1 MKPKQKRWIVPFLI
15 SPLLLWA
22 SDSFSGM
29 NIQGMNI
36 QGMPMFGIDRVRGMA
51 GSLEYAGLA
60 FSDGQ
65 TSSILQGVQTNA
77 AINYVQVAPPLPRL
91 QAGPAAAGPGSFI
104 YVDSLNGSH
113 TARDLTNSFW
123 NLIVSDSTGQ
133 GAIPLYISEVA
144 KDTTTNL
151 SNAPLNDDVYLYTVY
166 YRHPATQQWL
176 SLCPVDEKTGKA
188 SAMAIPLNPSDWSST
203 PSRQKFTFACT
214 ASGVGSK
221 CAR

>member
-1 MKPKQKRWIVPFLI
+1 VKPKQKRWIVPFLI

-22 SDSFSGM
+22 SDSFSGMNIQGMNIQGMNIQGMNIQGMNIQGMNIQGMNIQGMNIQGMNIQGMNIQGMNIQGMNIQGM

-104 YVDSLNGSH
+104 YVDSP
-113 TARDLTNSFW
+113 
-123 NLIVSDSTGQ
+123 TGRTRH
-133 GAIPLYISEVA
+133 GISR
-144 KDTTTNL
+144 T
-151 SNAPLNDDVYLYTVY
+151 
-166 YRHPATQQWL
+166 R
-176 SLCPVDEKTGKA
+176 
-188 SAMAIPLNPSDWSST
+188 
-203 PSRQKFTFACT
+203 
-214 ASGVGSK
+214 SGI
-221 CAR
+221 